1 MRENIFVFFVLFR
14 GLNKMKIENLANLPE
29 KEFAEI
35 EKELAKHKT
44 LGQVLIWTNLKPKS
58 DFLPQIVA
66 EVVQQDEF
74 TNDVIIPY
82 KDFFLVFDTT

>member
-1 MRENIFVFFVLFR
+1 MRFLRLFVAI
-14 GLNKMKIENLANLPE
+14 MKIENLSDLSE

-35 EKELAKHKT
+35 ESELAKLKT
-44 LGQVLIWTNLKPKS
+44 LGQVLIWANTKPKS

-82 KDFFLVFDTT
+82 KDFFLIFDTT